1 MYHAR
6 ATRFNTTVFQLAPEK
21 LMAGLDILNTLSEI
35 YNVTAPIFIDN
46 AEAYNSFN
54 VPETKAQMIQLFVS
68 EDAEIKVVNE

>member
-1 MYHAR
+1 MIHGSAYGE
-6 ATRFNTTVFQLAPEK
+6 NTTSTTER

-35 YNVTAPIFIDN
+35 YNVTSPIFIDN

-68 EDAEIKVVNE
+68 EDTEIKVVNE